1 MTFKQLFIGHEGR
14 IDRLT
19 YLGASLLLGL
29 VMGAGYAALLWLLE
43 RAGEAGAFLVG
54 AAYAALVAAH
64 LWGAGMLVA
73 KRLHDLAIGG
83 IHALWV
89 LAAALALGAAPVA
102 PYLAL
107 AAAPIVAV
115 ACLVLLLV
123 PGQRG
128 TNAFGPQPGTQA
140 IELAEVR

>member
-1 MTFKQLFIGHEGR
+1 MTLAQLFIGHRGR

-29 VMGAGYAALLWLLE
+29 VAGLGHAGLLWLLE
-43 RAGEAGAFLVG
+43 RAGAAGAFLVG
-54 AAYAALVAAH
+54 AAFAGLLAAQLWAA
-64 LWGAGMLVA
+64 GALVA
-73 KRLHDLAIGG
+73 KRLQDLAIGG

-89 LAAALALGAAPVA
+89 LAAAIALGAAPVA

-107 AAAPIVAV
+107 VAAPFVAV

-128 TNAFGPQPGTQA
+128 TNAFGPRPGAFTD
-140 IELAEVR
+140 LAEVR